1 MGYGPVER
9 ESGFVMGSVESVDGP
24 VLITG
29 YVSWLPESEA
39 VKLAEWLVGRVNE
52 VNPNGT
58 NLCTVE
64 VDDGV
69 VTVHFSFADHSK
81 SLPDRLEG
89 ILSDTL
95 LFNPDPAG
103 VVDGEVLIRVP
114 SCESRMLRVKHFND
128 GLGHMYLK
136 TCTWMRISESFPL

>member
-1 MGYGPVER
+1 
-9 ESGFVMGSVESVDGP
+9 MGSVELIDRP
-24 VLITG
+24 VLVDG
-29 YVSWLPESEA
+29 YVSGLPESEA
-39 VKLAEWLVGRVNE
+39 VKRAEWLVGRVNE

-58 NLCTVE
+58 NLCIVE

-69 VTVHFSFADHSK
+69 VAVRFSFADYSG

-89 ILSDTL
+89 ILCDTL

-103 VVDGEVLIRVP
+103 VVYGEVLIRVP

-128 GLGHMYLK
+128 GVGHMYLE

>member
-1 MGYGPVER
+1 
-9 ESGFVMGSVESVDGP
+9 MGSVESVDGP

-29 YVSWLPESEA
+29 YVSGLPESET
-39 VKLAEWLVGRVNE
+39 VKRAEWLVGRVNE

>member
-1 MGYGPVER
+1 MGYRPVER

-29 YVSWLPESEA
+29 YVSGLPEGEA
-39 VKLAEWLVGRVNE
+39 VKRAEWLWGRVNE

-69 VTVHFSFADHSK
+69 VAVHFSFVDHSK

-89 ILSDTL
+89 ILCDAL

-103 VVDGEVLIRVP
+103 VVDGEVLVRIP
-114 SCESRMLRVKHFND
+114 SYESRVLRVRHFND
-128 GLGHMYLK
+128 GLGYMYLD
-136 TCTWMRISESFPL
+136 TCTWMRVSTSRL

>member
-1 MGYGPVER
+1 MGYRPVER

-29 YVSWLPESEA
+29 YVSGLPEGEA
-39 VKLAEWLVGRVNE
+39 VKRAEWLVGRVNE

-58 NLCTVE
+58 NLCIVE

-69 VTVHFSFADHSK
+69 VAVRFSFADYSG

-89 ILSDTL
+89 ILCDTL

-103 VVDGEVLIRVP
+103 VVYGEVLIRVP

-128 GLGHMYLK
+128 GVGHMYLE